1 MRKGE
6 IQALTWNDIDFQKR
20 TIYVTK
26 TLTVKTKQAKWK
38 ITSTKNL
45 KNRKIDMDN
54 NLYNIMYNYFCKKK
68 KEISI

>member
-1 MRKGE
+1 MWKGE